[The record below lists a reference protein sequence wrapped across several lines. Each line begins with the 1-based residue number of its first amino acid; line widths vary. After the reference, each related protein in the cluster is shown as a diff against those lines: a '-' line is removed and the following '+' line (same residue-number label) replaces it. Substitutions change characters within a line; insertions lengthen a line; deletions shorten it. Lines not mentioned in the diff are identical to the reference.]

1 MGITDGILSVF
12 ESLENAAS
20 ELDALLSQIA
30 RAINSF
36 DLMFKIAI
44 AALIASTL
52 MLFISMITLAVIRQY
67 LQIIREEIIK
77 LHNVIIN
84 K

>member
-44 AALIASTL
+44 AALIASTV

>member
-1 MGITDGILSVF
+1 MGITDGIISVF
-12 ESLENAAS
+12 DSLESTVN
-20 ELDALLSQIA
+20 ELNTLISQIG

-44 AALIASTL
+44 AALIASMV
-52 MLFISMITLAVIRQY
+52 MLFISMLTLAVIRHYIQ
-67 LQIIREEIIK
+67 LIREEIIK
-77 LHNVIIN
+77 LHNLMIN

>member
-12 ESLENAAS
+12 ENLENAAS